1 MGEAEAPRS
10 WPGVCSGEAE
20 RLLVGFQEQFVYQG
34 QNPTMRQHCRE
45 ITLLY
50 LKERSQDDPKESLV
64 CVELMTVNWGPPHTQ
79 LGGRRAAA
87 ASPKGGGTQGLT
99 WASPERK
106 TSGKDQG
113 KAMNL

>member
-20 RLLVGFQEQFVYQG
+20 RLLVGFQEQFGYQG

-64 CVELMTVNWGPPHTQ
+64 CVELMMVNWGPPLHSWGEGEQ
-79 LGGRRAAA
+79 RPRLQRGEA
-87 ASPKGGGTQGLT
+87 PK
-99 WASPERK
+99 A
-106 TSGKDQG
+106 
-113 KAMNL
+113 